1 MPPLDAIRE
10 PNPYD
15 VLVVELSSFNLH
27 WMPRTGPG
35 AVVPLAAAC
44 LNIADDHLDW
54 HGSREAYV
62 DAKATVFA
70 NTRIAAVYNRADETT
85 RRMVEEAEVTEGC
98 VAVGFGL
105 DSPGPGDV
113 GIVEDLVVD
122 RAFVDDRHRQ
132 AVELTTHGE
141 LLEAGLGSPH
151 MTENVLAASALAR
164 AAGVDAATIRTAL
177 ATFRVDHHR
186 AEPVGF
192 AHDVLWVDDSKAT
205 NSHAA
210 AASLAAFESVVWI
223 VGGLLKGTD
232 VGPLI
237 ERHAARLKGAV
248 IIGVDRQPVV
258 ESFARHAPG
267 VPVFEVLSTETD
279 GVMPEAVRLAAAVAH
294 AGDVVLLAPAAASMD
309 QFSDYGDR
317 GRRFAAAVL
326 ERVGDANDLDASR
339 SRPAEPE

>member
-1 MPPLDAIRE
+1 MLLEWARSHGCRCGATSSSPGACATRSGTPAEWILVTGTNGKTTTTQLTTHLLVAAGKRAASVGNIGVPPLDAVRE
-10 PNPYD
+10 PDPYD

-85 RRMVEEAEVTEGC
+85 RRMVEEADVTEGC
-98 VAVGFGL
+98 IAVGFGL
-105 DSPGPGDV
+105 DTPGPGDF
-113 GIVEDLVVD
+113 GLVEDLVID

-164 AAGVDAATIRTAL
+164 AAGVDAATVRAAL

-186 AEPVGF
+186 AEPV
-192 AHDVLWVDDSKAT
+192 A
-205 NSHAA
+205 
-210 AASLAAFESVVWI
+210 LARRRA
-223 VGGLLKGTD
+223 VGG
-232 VGPLI
+232 
-237 ERHAARLKGAV
+237 RLEGDELACGRG
-248 IIGVDRQPVV
+248 IPR
-258 ESFARHAPG
+258 
-267 VPVFEVLSTETD
+267 
-279 GVMPEAVRLAAAVAH
+279 RLRLR
-294 AGDVVLLAPAAASMD
+294 GL
-309 QFSDYGDR
+309 DR
-317 GRRFAAAVL
+317 GRPAQGHRRRAARRTARRSPARASWSSASTVNPWLRVL
-326 ERVGDANDLDASR
+326 RDTRRPSR
-339 SRPAEPE
+339 CSR